1 MQYTSPV
8 EDFPL
13 DKWNEMIQGMLT
25 VPFVL
30 TKHFLPAMKTKGK
43 EYPIFDFGH
52 KNQNKNPASDVRIF
66 CYSLLL

>member
-1 MQYTSPV
+1 MQFTSPV

-43 EYPIFDFGH
+43 ENPIFDLVT
-52 KNQNKNPASDVRIF
+52 KT
-66 CYSLLL
+66 